1 MTQNTHMNDYNY
13 IISLFKKADTNLNN
27 DGWFPKKAWHDLCYA
42 FETYKLNVTDKE
54 SLDKMILDNMVVQT
68 ISSMYLKVRA
78 RKKSTEIADTDDI
91 FYLAAAEKVQI
102 YLHKI
107 ELSSPIIDK
116 IYEDLKNYFNDPV
129 FYGSLSGG
137 VLDEVN
143 RNNKGS
149 IKADDMQT
157 LVKAEP
163 KSAKP
168 KKQKK
173 NKNHPLVR
181 DEQNPFYIM
190 SRYCMKGM
198 DLTEGGLDKLL
209 GSKNVGY
216 LRSYVSTQFSWT
228 KWNMQRLVLIYLYGG
243 EKITSKA
250 FRESILRLINAE
262 FNKANGVIHLSKR
275 IHVTKV
281 DSINALDALF
291 PIKELR
297 FIINYGNEVV
307 KDRYQKFLE
316 SGVTFTEEQKEFFS
330 KFPSVTAPKPEP
342 VVADTTE
349 NRITTTYTS
358 GESKRIIA
366 DSASGNQHRTVTLA
380 RAE

>member
-1 MTQNTHMNDYNY
+1 MTKNNHTNNFNY

-27 DGWFPKKAWHDLCYA
+27 EGWFAKKAWHDLCYA
-42 FETYKLNVTDKE
+42 FESYKLNVTDKE

-78 RKKSTEIADTDDI
+78 RKKSAEIADTDDI
-91 FYLAAAEKVQI
+91 FYLAAAEKVQM

-107 ELSSPIIDK
+107 EVSSPIIDK
-116 IYEDLKNYFNDPV
+116 IYEDLKNYFSDPV
-129 FYGSLSGG
+129 FFGG
-137 VLDEVN
+137 LGGEVLDQETVDKN
-143 RNNKGS
+143 
-149 IKADDMQT
+149 AVQT
-157 LVKAEP
+157 PVKAE
-163 KSAKP
+163 P

-173 NKNHPLVR
+173 NKNHPLAR
-181 DEQNPFYIM
+181 DTQNPFYIM
-190 SRYCMKGM
+190 SRYYMKGM
-198 DLTEGGLDKLL
+198 DLTEGGLDRLL
-209 GSKNVGY
+209 GSKSVGY

-243 EKITSKA
+243 EKITAKA
-250 FRESILRLINAE
+250 FRESILRLITEE
-262 FNKANGVIHLSKR
+262 FRKANGVIHVSKR
-275 IHVTKV
+275 VHVTKV
-281 DSINALDALF
+281 DAINALDALF

-297 FIINYGNEVV
+297 FIIDYGNEVV
-307 KDRYQKFLE
+307 KNRYEKFLE

-358 GESKRIIA
+358 GEGKRVIA
-366 DSASGNQHRTVTLA
+366 DSASVNPHRTVTLA
-380 RAE
+380 RAD

>member
-1 MTQNTHMNDYNY
+1 MAQNTHMNDYNY

-42 FETYKLNVTDKE
+42 FETYKLNVTDKG

-78 RKKSTEIADTDDI
+78 RKKNVEIADTDDI
-91 FYLAAAEKVQI
+91 FYLAAAEKIQM
-102 YLHKI
+102 YLHRI

-116 IYEDLKNYFNDPV
+116 IYEDLKNYFSDPV
-129 FYGSLSGG
+129 FFGCLGLGG
-137 VLDEVN
+137 EVLDQETVDKN
-143 RNNKGS
+143 
-149 IKADDMQT
+149 AVQT
-157 LVKAEP
+157 PVKAES
-163 KSAKP
+163 KATEP

-173 NKNHPLVR
+173 NKNHPLAR
-181 DEQNPFYIM
+181 DTQNPFYIM

-198 DLTEGGLDKLL
+198 DLTEGGLDRLL
-209 GSKNVGY
+209 GSKSVGY
-216 LRSYVSTQFSWT
+216 LKSYVSTQFSWT

-243 EKITSKA
+243 EKITAKA
-250 FRESILRLINAE
+250 FRESILRLITEE
-262 FNKANGVIHLSKR
+262 FRKANGVIHVSKR
-275 IHVTKV
+275 VHVTKV
-281 DSINALDALF
+281 DAINALDALF
-291 PIKELR
+291 PVNELR

-307 KDRYQKFLE
+307 KDRYEKFLK
-316 SGVTFTEEQKEFFS
+316 SGVAFTEEQKEFFS

-358 GESKRIIA
+358 GEGKRVIA
-366 DSASGNQHRTVTLA
+366 DSASVNPHRAISLA
-380 RAE
+380 RAD

>member
-1 MTQNTHMNDYNY
+1 MGQNTHMNDYNY

-42 FETYKLNVTDKE
+42 FESYKLNVTDKDN
-54 SLDKMILDNMVVQT
+54 LNTMILDNMVVQT
-68 ISSMYLKVRA
+68 ISNLYLKIRA
-78 RKKSTEIADTDDI
+78 RKKSAEIADTDDI
-91 FYLAAAEKVQI
+91 FYLAAAEKVQM
-102 YLHKI
+102 YLRKI

-116 IYEDLKNYFNDPV
+116 IYEDLKNYFSDPV
-129 FYGSLSGG
+129 FFSCLGG
-137 VLDEVN
+137 EVLDQEIAGKSVN
-143 RNNKGS
+143 
-149 IKADDMQT
+149 AVQT
-157 LVKAEP
+157 PVKAEP
-163 KSAKP
+163 KATEP
-168 KKQKK
+168 KKKKK

-181 DEQNPFYIM
+181 DEQNLFYIM

-209 GSKNVGY
+209 GSKSVGY

-228 KWNMQRLVLIYLYGG
+228 KWNVQRLVLIYLYGG

-250 FRESILRLINAE
+250 FRESILGLINAE
-262 FNKANGVIHLSKR
+262 FKKAGGTIHISKR
-275 IHVTKV
+275 INVTKV
-281 DSINALDALF
+281 DSINALDYMF

-297 FIINYGNEVV
+297 FIINYGNEIV
-307 KDRYQKFLE
+307 KERYQKFLE
-316 SGVTFTEEQKEFFS
+316 SGVAFTEEQKEFFS

-358 GESKRIIA
+358 GEGKRVIA
-366 DSASGNQHRTVTLA
+366 DSTSVNPRRAVSVSLA

>member
-91 FYLAAAEKVQI
+91 FYLAAAEKVQM

-116 IYEDLKNYFNDPV
+116 IYEDLKSYFSDPV
-129 FYGSLSGG
+129 FFGCLGRE
-137 VLDEVN
+137 VLDQETVA
-143 RNNKGS
+143 KTPVQTPVKTEP
-149 IKADDMQT
+149 KA
-157 LVKAEP
+157 AEP
-163 KSAKP
+163 K
-168 KKQKK
+168 KKRIK
-173 NKNHPLVR
+173 KNHPLVR
-181 DEQNPFYIM
+181 DVYNRFYIM

-198 DLTEGGLDKLL
+198 DLTEGALDKLL
-209 GSKNVGY
+209 GSKNVGC
-216 LRSYVSTQFSWT
+216 LKSYVCSQFSWT
-228 KWNMQRLVLIYLYGG
+228 KWTMQRLVLIYLYGG
-243 EKITSKA
+243 EKITARA
-250 FRESILRLINAE
+250 FREYIIEIINEE
-262 FNKANGVIHLSKR
+262 FKKAGGTIQVSKR
-275 IHVTKV
+275 MHVTKV
-281 DSINALDALF
+281 DAINALDYMF

-307 KDRYQKFLE
+307 KERYQKFLE
-316 SGVTFTEEQKEFFS
+316 SGIALTKEQKEFFS

-358 GESKRIIA
+358 GEGKKVIA
-366 DSASGNQHRTVTLA
+366 DSVSVNPHRTVSLA
-380 RAE
+380 RAD

>member
-91 FYLAAAEKVQI
+91 FYLAAAEKVQM

-116 IYEDLKNYFNDPV
+116 IYEDLKSYFSDPV
-129 FYGSLSGG
+129 FFGCLGRE
-137 VLDEVN
+137 VLDQETVA
-143 RNNKGS
+143 KTPVQTPVKTEP
-149 IKADDMQT
+149 KA
-157 LVKAEP
+157 AEP
-163 KSAKP
+163 K
-168 KKQKK
+168 KKRVK
-173 NKNHPLVR
+173 KNHPLVR
-181 DEQNPFYIM
+181 DVYNRFYIM

-198 DLTEGGLDKLL
+198 DLTEGALDKLL
-209 GSKNVGY
+209 GSKNVGC
-216 LRSYVSTQFSWT
+216 LKSYVCSQFSWT
-228 KWNMQRLVLIYLYGG
+228 KWTMQRLVLIYLYGG
-243 EKITSKA
+243 EKITARA
-250 FRESILRLINAE
+250 FREYIIEIINEE
-262 FNKANGVIHLSKR
+262 FKKAGGTIQVSKR
-275 IHVTKV
+275 MHVTKV
-281 DSINALDALF
+281 DAINALDYMF

-307 KDRYQKFLE
+307 KKRYQKFLE
-316 SGVTFTEEQKEFFS
+316 SEIALTKEQKEFFS

-358 GESKRIIA
+358 GEGKRVIA
-366 DSASGNQHRTVTLA
+366 DSASVNPHRAVSLA
-380 RAE
+380 RAD

>member
-91 FYLAAAEKVQI
+91 FYLAAAEKVQM

-116 IYEDLKNYFNDPV
+116 IYEDLKSYFSDPV
-129 FYGSLSGG
+129 FFGCLGRE
-137 VLDEVN
+137 VLDQETVA
-143 RNNKGS
+143 KTPVQTPVKTEP
-149 IKADDMQT
+149 KA
-157 LVKAEP
+157 AEP
-163 KSAKP
+163 K
-168 KKQKK
+168 KKRVK
-173 NKNHPLVR
+173 KNHPLVR
-181 DEQNPFYIM
+181 DVYNRFYIM

-198 DLTEGGLDKLL
+198 DLTEGALDKLL
-209 GSKNVGY
+209 GSKNVGC
-216 LRSYVSTQFSWT
+216 LKSYVCSQFSWT
-228 KWNMQRLVLIYLYGG
+228 KWTMQRLVLIYLYGG
-243 EKITSKA
+243 EKITARA
-250 FRESILRLINAE
+250 FREYIIEIINEE
-262 FNKANGVIHLSKR
+262 FKKAGGTIQVSKR
-275 IHVTKV
+275 MHVTKV
-281 DSINALDALF
+281 DAINALDYMF

-307 KDRYQKFLE
+307 KERYQKFLE
-316 SGVTFTEEQKEFFS
+316 SEIALTKEQKEFFS

-358 GESKRIIA
+358 GEGKRVIA
-366 DSASGNQHRTVTLA
+366 DSASVNPHRAVSLA
-380 RAE
+380 RAD